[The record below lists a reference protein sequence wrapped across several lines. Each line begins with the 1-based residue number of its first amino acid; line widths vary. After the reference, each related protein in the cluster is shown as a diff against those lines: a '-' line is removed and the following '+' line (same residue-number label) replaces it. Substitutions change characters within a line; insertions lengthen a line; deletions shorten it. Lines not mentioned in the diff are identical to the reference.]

1 MTPEEVVTAFVA
13 RINSHDSL
21 ALSDLM
27 TDDHVFVDALDNR
40 ISGRAAMRD
49 AWRQYFAMVPD
60 YWIRLDALYSSQRGV
75 GAFGRAG
82 GTYAP
87 TAALASSN
95 RWEVPA
101 AWRAEVQGDRVALW
115 QVYADNLPIRR
126 LMGVEKA

>member
-13 RINSHDSL
+13 RINSHDL
-21 ALSDLM
+21 VAMSDLM
-27 TDDHVFVDALDNR
+27 IEEHLFIDALDNR
-40 ISGRAAMRD
+40 LTGRATMLD
-49 AWRQYFAMVPD
+49 AWRQYFVMVPD
-60 YWIRLDALYSSQRGV
+60 YWIRLDVLLSSNRAV
-75 GAFGRAG
+75 AAFGVAG

-87 TAALASSN
+87 KAALDPTNA
-95 RWEVPA
+95 WAVPT

>member
-1 MTPEEVVTAFVA
+1 MKPEEVVTAFVA
-13 RINSHDSL
+13 RINAHDPI

-27 TDDHVFVDALDNR
+27 TDDHLFIDALDNR
-40 ISGRAAMRD
+40 LSGRTAMLA

-60 YWIRLDALYSSQRGV
+60 YWIRIDALFSSHQSV
-75 GAFGRAG
+75 AAFGRAG

-87 TAALASSN
+87 KAPVDPSH

-101 AWRAEVQGDRVALW
+101 AWRAEVQGDRVTLW

-126 LMGVEKA
+126 LMGVDKA